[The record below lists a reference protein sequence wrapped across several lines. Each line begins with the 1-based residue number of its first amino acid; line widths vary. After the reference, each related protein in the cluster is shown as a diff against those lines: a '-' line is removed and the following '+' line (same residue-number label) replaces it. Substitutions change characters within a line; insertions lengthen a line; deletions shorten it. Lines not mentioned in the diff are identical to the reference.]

1 MSRPPTFNLSTF
13 LEKDKLKTDGTN
25 FTAWFRNLRIL
36 LVPYKLTYVIEA
48 KIPSKPADSASHDEK
63 NVWQSKADDFS
74 LIQSGML
81 YAMEPELQKCF
92 EKMNAFEIIEDLKS
106 IFAP

>member
-48 KIPSKPADSASHDEK
+48 ELPAKPADSAPRTKRMSGSP
-63 NVWQSKADDFS
+63 WQTISPSSRVECSMPWSRSF
-74 LIQSGML
+74 
-81 YAMEPELQKCF
+81 
-92 EKMNAFEIIEDLKS
+92 KS
-106 IFAP
+106 VLRR

>member
-48 KIPSKPADSASHDEK
+48 KLPAKPADFASQDEK

-74 LIQSGML
+74 LI
-81 YAMEPELQKCF
+81 
-92 EKMNAFEIIEDLKS
+92 
-106 IFAP
+106 